1 MRGGVQP
8 AGVVTTTGEIWL
20 PSTKGAVLIVPDA
33 PERPS
38 RLPLVVEQAVAD
50 GQSFAFPSALD
61 LPPGEGKLE
70 IQYTSLRLAAPERL
84 RFRYWMEGFERDW
97 TAAGQRRV
105 AYYTNLPAGHYRFHV
120 VAYETNAPQNAT
132 ESILAIRLRP
142 HVYETRWFIALCGLL
157 VAAAGWGAYRL
168 HVRNIRR
175 QFAAV
180 LEERNRLA
188 REMHDTLIQGCVGVS
203 TLLEA
208 ASHAQEVSPGLGH
221 DLLDRARA
229 EVRAAVDEARLA
241 VWNLRHGSST
251 GDRLVPA
258 VSQLAHRIG
267 LDAGIEVKLEVSGT
281 PVAVGG
287 ETERNLLLLIR
298 EALQNAIRHAA
309 PGDLSVSLRFDPGE
323 LHLSIEDNGV
333 GFDSSLDQP
342 EQSQHYGLVGMR
354 ERVERMGGEFT
365 LTSSPGKGTQVRLR
379 IPVAT

>member
-1 MRGGVQP
+1 MRPKASSRSACGRICTRRGG
-8 AGVVTTTGEIWL
+8 
-20 PSTKGAVLIVPDA
+20 S
-33 PERPS
+33 S
-38 RLPLVVEQAVAD
+38 RCAD
-50 GQSFAFPSALD
+50 CW
-61 LPPGEGKLE
+61 PPP
-70 IQYTSLRLAAPERL
+70 RA
-84 RFRYWMEGFERDW
+84 
-97 TAAGQRRV
+97 
-105 AYYTNLPAGHYRFHV
+105 
-120 VAYETNAPQNAT
+120 
-132 ESILAIRLRP
+132 
-142 HVYETRWFIALCGLL
+142 
-157 VAAAGWGAYRL
+157 WGAYRL

-208 ASHAQEVSPGLGH
+208 ASQAQDVSPELGH

-241 VWNLRHGSST
+241 VWNLRHGSSN
-251 GDRLVPA
+251 GDHLVPA

-267 LDAGIEVKLEVSGT
+267 LDAGIDVKVEVSGT

-287 ETERNLLLLIR
+287 ETERSLMLLIR

-309 PGDLSVSLRFDPGE
+309 PRRLSVFLRFDPGH

-333 GFDSSLDQP
+333 GFDSSLDRL
-342 EQSQHYGLVGMR
+342 EESQHYGLVGMR

-365 LTSSPGKGTQVRLR
+365 LTSSQGEGTQVRLT
-379 IPVAT
+379 IPVARSSRVV

>member
-1 MRGGVQP
+1 MV
-8 AGVVTTTGEIWL
+8 I
-20 PSTKGAVLIVPDA
+20 
-33 PERPS
+33 
-38 RLPLVVEQAVAD
+38 EQAIAD
-50 GQSFAFPSALD
+50 GRAVPFPAALE

-97 TAAGQRRV
+97 TSAGQRRV
-105 AYYTNLPAGHYRFHV
+105 AYYTNLPPGQLHV
-120 VAYETNAPQNAT
+120 PRGRVRDERAAERDRKQ
-132 ESILAIRLRP
+132 SCAIRLRP
-142 HVYETRWFIALCGLL
+142 HLYETEWFLALCGVL
-157 VAAAGWGAYRL
+157 AAAAAWGAYRL

-208 ASHAQEVSPGLGH
+208 ASHAQDVSPELGH

-241 VWNLRHGSST
+241 VWNLRHGSSN

-267 LDAGIEVKLEVSGT
+267 LDAGIEMKVDVSGT

-287 ETERNLLLLIR
+287 EIERNLMLLIR

-309 PGDLSVSLRFDPGE
+309 PRR
-323 LHLSIEDNGV
+323 LSISCASIPASSTCRSRTTAWASIRRSISRSSRSTTAWSACGSAWSEWAASSTSPARTGQERPCACRSRSAERAS
-333 GFDSSLDQP
+333 DSFQLS
-342 EQSQHYGLVGMR
+342 
-354 ERVERMGGEFT
+354 
-365 LTSSPGKGTQVRLR
+365 
-379 IPVAT
+379 